1 MTFCS
6 TLSRKPHAKQ
16 NQEDSSTNLRPTKAL
31 ITTPSLM
38 KDKMIEVQIMVTK
51 GEKCMLYSGE

>member
-16 NQEDSSTNLRPTKAL
+16 NQEDSSTNMRPTKAP

-38 KDKMIEVQIMVTK
+38 KDKMIEVTK

>member
-1 MTFCS
+1 M
-6 TLSRKPHAKQ
+6 PKQ
-16 NQEDSSTNLRPTKAL
+16 NQEDSSTNMRPTKAP

>member
-1 MTFCS
+1 M
-6 TLSRKPHAKQ
+6 PKQ
-16 NQEDSSTNLRPTKAL
+16 NQEDSSTNMRPTKAQ